1 MKSIKSCRLFDVNKQ
16 SRFLIGSCFVFLF
29 FLCGQVTAEFGRRS
43 LSLAVDEAAPVATAA
58 LRGNQLDVDKRL
70 YLGGLPANH
79 STRRLNVMTS
89 QPPPPITA
97 HRLLHCLTA
106 SSAPLSSP
114 PQVSSSFPG
123 CVRSLSLNG
132 AALDLQSPASRHDVT
147 SCFSRDQAGSYFNG
161 SGFAVLSE
169 FQPGS
174 VVDNA

>member
-1 MKSIKSCRLFDVNKQ
+1 MF
-16 SRFLIGSCFVFLF
+16 F
-29 FLCGQVTAEFGRRS
+29 FLRGQVIAEVGRRS
-43 LSLAVDEAAPVATAA
+43 LSLAVDESAPAATAA

-79 STRRLNVMTS
+79 STRRINVMMS
-89 QPPPPITA
+89 QPRRPITA
-97 HRLLHCLTA
+97 HRLFHCLNARST
-106 SSAPLSSP
+106 PCPP

-132 AALDLQSPASRHDVT
+132 ATLDLQSPASQHDIT

-169 FQPGS
+169 SQPGS
-174 VVDNA
+174 IADDAQL